1 MKCID
6 VNELYSQWLRAKE
19 KSGSCTIIDV
29 REAQEYAQ
37 GHVPN
42 ATLII
47 LNTVPMRSDEFPSSG
62 EVYVICRSGMRS
74 SQAIEFLEQQY
85 GHQNLVNV
93 TGGTMAWIEAGY
105 PVEQAS

>member
-1 MKCID
+1 MKCIE
-6 VNELYSQWLRAKE
+6 VNELYSQWLHAK
-19 KSGSCTIIDV
+19 GNGDSCTIIDV

-47 LNTVPMRSDEFPSSG
+47 LNTVPIRSDEFPSDG